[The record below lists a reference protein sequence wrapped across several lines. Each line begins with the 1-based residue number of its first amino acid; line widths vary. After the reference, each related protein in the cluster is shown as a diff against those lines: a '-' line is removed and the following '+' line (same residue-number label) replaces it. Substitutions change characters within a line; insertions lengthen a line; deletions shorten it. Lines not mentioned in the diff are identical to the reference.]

1 MWVGC
6 ELPAWIDE
14 AEHVNESRR
23 RGGGAASK
31 ELRFQLGKEGGNRGN
46 VAFGKG
52 EGRGGRYFHGSRKF
66 GIASA
71 KKLAHK
77 VSSDTVPY

>member
-1 MWVGC
+1 MGVGC
-6 ELPAWIDE
+6 GLPAWIDE

-52 EGRGGRYFHGSRKF
+52 EGGR
-66 GIASA
+66 
-71 KKLAHK
+71 
-77 VSSDTVPY
+77 

>member
-1 MWVGC
+1 MAVWCG
-6 ELPAWIDE
+6 LPAWIDE
-14 AEHVNESRR
+14 AEQCEGGLPA

-52 EGRGGRYFHGSRKF
+52 EGAWR
-66 GIASA
+66 
-71 KKLAHK
+71 
-77 VSSDTVPY
+77 

>member
-1 MWVGC
+1 MGVGC
-6 ELPAWIDE
+6 GLPAWIDE
-14 AEHVNESRR
+14 AEQCEGGLPA

-52 EGRGGRYFHGSRKF
+52 EGAWR
-66 GIASA
+66 
-71 KKLAHK
+71 
-77 VSSDTVPY
+77 